1 MKEYYRWHF
10 AARPAGYA
18 KEKECY
24 VRFWGVLALN
34 MNNLWCILGFWTA
47 VVLHSQICVF
57 WGTVAGLWVLASQ
70 SSCHMQILFE
80 NDIHAVHGS

>member
-34 MNNLWCILGFWTA
+34 MNNL
-47 VVLHSQICVF
+47 
-57 WGTVAGLWVLASQ
+57 
-70 SSCHMQILFE
+70 
-80 NDIHAVHGS
+80 